1 MSVQG
6 PDGAVRSLGQQ
17 LFLGVPALLGALILG
32 AIGVQSQ
39 SRRLKSRY
47 RPPDKI
53 TINTVEITAPEC
65 RPNPG

>member
-47 RPPDKI
+47 RPPES
-53 TINTVEITAPEC
+53 TTSSRVEVTTPEG